1 MKRHHPHW
9 LAVLAAAILLTMSA
23 SASCRAESRTSQ
35 RASIDE
41 TFEAGAAELIGV
53 AGRVHVLLHEEH
65 GIRLRAE
72 GPKRWISD
80 LVRRTEAG
88 VLVVNGGPL
97 DGSSVNVA
105 AGPGALAE
113 TRVDSRI
120 VKPDGDAASG
130 GAAED
135 PPEIELFV
143 PVGTP
148 LTATATGGHWEIAAL
163 KAPLALEVVGAEVS
177 AGAMTDARLSVRGG
191 GDIKV
196 AEVDGDLYA
205 DVAGS
210 GSITVLAGVV
220 NNLKAVITGTG
231 SVLVQTPAEHADLA
245 VSGDGSIEVLKV
257 LREPKVRISGLG
269 MVRTGY
275 RP

>member
-9 LAVLAAAILLTMSA
+9 LAVLTAAILLTMSA

-53 AGRVHVLLHEEH
+53 AGRVYVLLHDGH

-80 LVRRTEAG
+80 LVRRMEAG
-88 VLVVNGGPL
+88 VLVVNGGSL
-97 DGSSVNVA
+97 DDGSPVETSV
-105 AGPGALAE
+105 G
-113 TRVDSRI
+113 SRN
-120 VKPDGDAASG
+120 VKPDGGVASG

-148 LTATATGGHWEIAAL
+148 LTATAASGRWEIAPL
-163 KAPLALEVVGAEVS
+163 KASLALEVVGAEVS

-196 AEVDGDLYA
+196 AEVEGDLYA
-205 DVAGS
+205 DIAGS
-210 GSITVLAGVV
+210 GSITVLSGVV
-220 NNLKAVITGTG
+220 NNLKAGVAGTG
-231 SVLVQTPAEHADLA
+231 SVLVQAPAERADLA

-269 MVRTGY
+269 TVRTGY

>member
-1 MKRHHPHW
+1 MKRHHPHC
-9 LAVLAAAILLTMSA
+9 LTVLAALTVAIPLTMSA

-41 TFEAGAAELIGV
+41 TFEAGAAELIGI

-72 GPKRWISD
+72 GPKRWITD

-88 VLVVNGGPL
+88 VLVVNGGSL
-97 DGSSVNVA
+97 DDGSPVD
-105 AGPGALAE
+105 
-113 TRVDSRI
+113 TRVGSRN
-120 VKPDGDAASG
+120 VLTDGGAANG

-163 KAPLALEVVGAEVS
+163 RAPLALEVVGAEVS

-196 AEVDGDLYA
+196 AEVEGDLYA

-220 NNLKAVITGTG
+220 NNLKAGVAGTG
-231 SVLVQTPAEHADLA
+231 SVLVQTPAERADLA
-245 VSGDGSIEVLKV
+245 VSGDGSIEVRKV

-269 MVRTGY
+269 TVRTGY